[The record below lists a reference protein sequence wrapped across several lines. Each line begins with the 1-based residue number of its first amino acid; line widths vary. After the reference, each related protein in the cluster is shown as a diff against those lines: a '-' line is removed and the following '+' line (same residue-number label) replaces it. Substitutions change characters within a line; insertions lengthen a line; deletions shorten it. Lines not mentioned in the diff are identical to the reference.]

1 MKIMEEKHQGKYRE
15 GRQAPKKSSIAYPEI
30 HTHTHTQG
38 YTQRERLMVGKNY

>member
-30 HTHTHTQG
+30 HTHTQG